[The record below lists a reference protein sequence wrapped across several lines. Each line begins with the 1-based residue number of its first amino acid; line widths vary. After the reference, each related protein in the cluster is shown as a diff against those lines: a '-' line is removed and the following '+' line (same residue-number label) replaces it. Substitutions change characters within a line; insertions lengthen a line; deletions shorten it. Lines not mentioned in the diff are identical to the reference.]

1 MFISSSNKEVG
12 RSKDRIYMLY
22 LLDNFGDVANLSMNV
37 KNPQ

>member
-22 LLDNFGDVANLSMNV
+22 LLDSFGDVAN
-37 KNPQ
+37 